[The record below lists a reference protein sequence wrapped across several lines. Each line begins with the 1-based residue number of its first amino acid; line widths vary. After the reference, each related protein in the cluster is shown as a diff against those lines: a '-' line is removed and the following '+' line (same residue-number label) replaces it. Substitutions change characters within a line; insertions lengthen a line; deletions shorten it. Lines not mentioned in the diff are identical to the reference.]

1 MHWAITSGPGVRCGW
16 LAPLYA
22 ALQQI
27 ANHCCHAARK
37 MSVSCGKWSID
48 SHRKPIPSQIGAPD
62 RSVHPSRHR
71 KTEIGVIAVAAIAL
85 YIPEP
90 DISPAIAQRQP
101 SVARGEYIAVLGD
114 CVACHTAGG
123 GRTFADGLPFPTPVG
138 TIYSTKHH
146 AGSQIRHRRLHSER
160 LLPADAA
167 RRQTGWRA
175 AVSGDA
181 LHCLCENA
189 GRGLAGLVRLCA
201 MLTRR
206 LRCDADN
213 TCNVDRF
220 NVRVDE
226 VDYCTF

>member
-1 MHWAITSGPGVRCGW
+1 
-16 LAPLYA
+16 
-22 ALQQI
+22 
-27 ANHCCHAARK
+27 

-123 GRTFADGLPFPTPVG
+123 GRTLAGGLPFPTPVG
-138 TIYSTKHH
+138 TIYSTDITPDREYGIGDYTLKDFFRLMRLGVKPDGARLYPAMPYTAYAKTSDQDLQDLFAYAPCSRGDCATMPTIH
-146 AGSQIRHRRLHSER
+146 ATLTVVMFAWMRSIIVLSESKQS
-160 LLPADAA
+160 A
-167 RRQTGWRA
+167 
-175 AVSGDA
+175 
-181 LHCLCENA
+181 
-189 GRGLAGLVRLCA
+189 
-201 MLTRR
+201 
-206 LRCDADN
+206 
-213 TCNVDRF
+213 
-220 NVRVDE
+220 
-226 VDYCTF
+226 